1 MKQKKTKLTFIFA
14 ALLLSAVVFT
24 ACNNSSSDKPAT
36 TETPAATKDST
47 PAPAPAPALDDS
59 MMKGNTKP
67 TPEKPAPPPAQ

>member
-47 PAPAPAPALDDS
+47 PVPAPALDDS